1 MVQELVIAI
10 VAAVAACA
18 LYTAAA
24 AKVVKQY
31 ERGVVLRLG
40 RLRNDVRGPGFT
52 MVLPGIER
60 LRKVNMQ
67 IVTMPVPAQDGITRD
82 NVTVRVDAVIYFK
95 VVDAASAV
103 IQVEDYRFAVS
114 QMAQTSLRSIIGKSD
129 LDDLLSNREKLN
141 QGLELMIDSPAVGW
155 GVQIDRVEIKDVS
168 LPETMKRSMARQA
181 EADRERRARVI
192 NADAE
197 LQASKKLAEAAKEM
211 STQPAALQLRL
222 LQTVVAVAAEKNS
235 TLVLPFPVELL
246 RFLERAQQPG
256 QQQQQ
261 LAPQPVPQEPVQQPV
276 QEPVQQEPVRQQAA
290 EPPQA
295 VRARQSAQ
303 QLHAQAPRPTPR
315 PRPGPARRPAPAPSQ
330 QTAAAPAPMPAP
342 PAAAPVRP
350 SRPSAKPLAKH

>member
-10 VAAVAACA
+10 VAAVSACA
-18 LYTAAA
+18 LYMAAA

-197 LQASKKLAEAAKEM
+197 LQASKKLAEAAEQM
-211 STQPAALQLRL
+211 SAQPAALQLRL

-246 RFLERAQQPG
+246 RFLERAQQPA
-256 QQQQQ
+256 Q
-261 LAPQPVPQEPVQQPV
+261 AQPEVQQPAQPRPAV
-276 QEPVQQEPVRQQAA
+276 EQQPVEERSSAQRQAA
-290 EPPQA
+290 EPSQA

-303 QLHAQAPRPTPR
+303 QPGAQAPRPAPR
-315 PRPGPARRPAPAPSQ
+315 PRPTPPRRPAPAPSQ
-330 QTAAAPAPMPAP
+330 QTASPAPMPAP

-350 SRPSAKPLAKH
+350 TRPNAKPLAKH